1 MLHGKE
7 RFLVRLLTVMNGRDF
22 INLFENN
29 HDFIC
34 FIDGII
40 CFSGKYRFYIDEYWL
55 SLAQGTFSITG
66 LPFACV
72 LPVGQPYGRA

>member
-40 CFSGKYRFYIDEYWL
+40 CFSGLLVK
-55 SLAQGTFSITG
+55 SLARFEVDENGALSF
-66 LPFACV
+66 LN
-72 LPVGQPYGRA
+72 